1 MQDGKVVGVAFQGYS
16 GDVAQGVAYMIP
28 TPVINRFLKDI
39 TNGQYDEYPDL
50 GDHLFENYKIRRKR
64 KYLGLQD
71 DDRGVLVGSVV
82 AAGPSDGILK
92 SGDVLL
98 SIEGHPIA
106 SDANVDIDGER
117 SQFEKSWNA
126 SSRATR

>member
-16 GDVAQGVAYMIP
+16 GDVAQACAYMIP

-50 GDHLFENYKIRRKR
+50 AITYSKLQNPTQR

-82 AAGPSDGILK
+82 AAGPSDGI
-92 SGDVLL
+92 
-98 SIEGHPIA
+98 
-106 SDANVDIDGER
+106 
-117 SQFEKSWNA
+117 
-126 SSRATR
+126 